1 MVLSSSKLC
10 HGLSVIL
17 FALLH
22 VHSDN
27 LFVAGVSLRLTRSH
41 EIRRFLKGPL
51 DEKDGKKPL
60 SNVQDIRPLP
70 PVASHSSQ
78 SSNHGTSAESV
89 DASSTSSSSQYEK
102 STSSGSQNEKSTS
115 SGSQNEKSGH
125 SDTITEKSGNG
136 IGFLVGLG
144 AVAGL
149 AIAAV
154 ATKARTSNE
163 KLLPVG
169 DDRSELT
176 ETTNSVYVKQI
187 ESTMP
192 TTTSPTLS
200 PDTRTKRAFL
210 RLQGFPRTLK
220 GKINGVF
227 GG

>member
-89 DASSTSSSSQYEK
+89 DASSTSSSSQ
-102 STSSGSQNEKSTS
+102 NEKSTS

-154 ATKARTSNE
+154 ATKTQTSNE

-176 ETTNSVYVKQI
+176 ETTNSVG
-187 ESTMP
+187 M
-192 TTTSPTLS
+192 
-200 PDTRTKRAFL
+200 
-210 RLQGFPRTLK
+210 
-220 GKINGVF
+220 
-227 GG
+227 

>member
-115 SGSQNEKSGH
+115 SGSQNVKSTSSGSQNEKSGH

-154 ATKARTSNE
+154 ATKTQTSNE

-176 ETTNSVYVKQI
+176 ETTNSVG
-187 ESTMP
+187 M
-192 TTTSPTLS
+192 
-200 PDTRTKRAFL
+200 
-210 RLQGFPRTLK
+210 
-220 GKINGVF
+220 
-227 GG
+227 

>member
-51 DEKDGKKPL
+51 DKKDGKKPL

-102 STSSGSQNEKSTS
+102 STSSGSQNEKS
-115 SGSQNEKSGH
+115 GH
-125 SDTITEKSGNG
+125 SVTEKSGNG

-154 ATKARTSNE
+154 ATKTQTSNE

-210 RLQGFPRTLK
+210 RLKGFPRTLK